1 MLLGYAAVMFKEEYD
16 DDDEFDLVAYFDV
29 VLEDSMQFP
38 PAFIWQSMRDGLIN
52 YQTADALRHACQAW
66 GSRGNAP
73 VSLWRPWAGACRS
86 GNGDGYHPLS
96 ARWSRLM
103 NEWLSYYKFSAKK

>member
-38 PAFIWQSMRDGLIN
+38 PAFIWQLIARRA
-52 YQTADALRHACQAW
+52 YQIIKL
-66 GSRGNAP
+66 P
-73 VSLWRPWAGACRS
+73 
-86 GNGDGYHPLS
+86 
-96 ARWSRLM
+96 
-103 NEWLSYYKFSAKK
+103 